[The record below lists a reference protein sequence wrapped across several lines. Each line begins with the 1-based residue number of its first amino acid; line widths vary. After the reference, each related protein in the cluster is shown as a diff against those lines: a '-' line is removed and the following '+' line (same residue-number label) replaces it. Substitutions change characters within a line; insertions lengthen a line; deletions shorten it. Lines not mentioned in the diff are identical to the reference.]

1 MANVSQI
8 KLPNGTAYDIKDTI
22 SGYITDAGVTK
33 VKGNAETTYRT
44 GQVNLTPANI
54 GAVNK
59 AGDTMTGK
67 LTLPENLYTD
77 NYTTGALDLKNSNI
91 QGVNGIYTADLA
103 DNAQEGFH
111 FYRDSTHV
119 DSLYA
124 RNGELFFTPNRQL
137 GTNGTPERIYSIPS
151 YQVGT
156 TDISMMPLIDRARA
170 NRLAFLPASQ
180 IIIEQTVDGGTTWTS
195 AGVTDATKAAL
206 FSNLENGNVTLPRI
220 NGARSTLCGIR
231 ITFTAMK
238 YNVPNGT
245 AETKKYNY
253 WNKNY
258 VTGQERYSTLSRF
271 WFWIGSN
278 GDTMRIQAYRANGE
292 NPNNW
297 DTIFSTD
304 FGASGWS
311 GSDWI
316 SFADN
321 TFGGGTTQ
329 TYNYW
334 NYRITFFSR
343 LTDGKTEFT
352 QTSEQSVYGIRGYGP
367 NVWVTPNNL
376 MNRDHIYSFNANQ
389 ETTFPAKVTAPTFA
403 GNLSGTADKAKKII
417 DANNNSSEIT
427 IEYSSSGISSA
438 SWFPAFSGYAIKPI
452 SAANVCSSIGAL
464 ASSEKGAANGVV
476 PLNASSKID
485 STYLPS
491 YVDDVLEYNGTA
503 NFPSTGE
510 AGKIYVDTSTNKT
523 YRWGGS
529 SYTEISQGSIVSVSR
544 SLTSGTKSAT
554 ITVNGTGYD
563 IYSTNNDD
571 TKNTAGSTNTSSKIF
586 LIGATSQAANPQ
598 TYSHD
603 TAYVGTDGKLYSASK
618 VVLVGGSNAASSVSI
633 TPSTTA
639 VYSMT
644 SAGSVTAG
652 TKASF
657 TRGTFSQGTLPTMT
671 WAMDSTDTK
680 KLNITFSQGTLPT
693 HAADSFTANT
703 PTAVTLPGR
712 SSAINAWTGY
722 SAATAAAQIFTGVT
736 A

>member
-8 KLPNGTAYDIKDTI
+8 KLPNGTTYDIKDTI
-22 SGYITDAGVTK
+22 SGYITDAGVTG

-44 GQVNLTPANI
+44 GQVNLTAANI
-54 GAVNK
+54 GAVAK
-59 AGDTMTGK
+59 SGDTMTGL
-67 LTLPENLYTD
+67 LTTKGNVYD
-77 NYTTGALDLKNSNI
+77 DAYTGALNLANSNI
-91 QGVNGIYTADLA
+91 YGVNSIYTADVS
-103 DNAQEGFH
+103 DDSKQGIH
-111 FYRDSTHV
+111 FYRSATTV
-119 DSLYA
+119 DSVHAKSGILY
-124 RNGELFFTPNRQL
+124 FTPNRTL
-137 GTNGTPERIYSIPS
+137 GSVGTSYQIYHSGNLTGDAIMGGYINTHPENSPVIIPFIHNDIAFLLKRGGSAIVRHNGTEVTKDLTNAFDGSSSYCSYSAADLSNITTIEIELTLHTNFSYSSWLYIDFGNVGWRAKSVKFEVMNSNYTNDTWTQKYNTTNNTLGHIAFSTSHAPSGGSTANGFNKIKITLSSWNSTQFRI
-151 YQVGT
+151 
-156 TDISMMPLIDRARA
+156 
-170 NRLAFLPASQ
+170 SQ
-180 IIIEQTVDGGTTWTS
+180 I
-195 AGVTDATKAAL
+195 GV
-206 FSNLENGNVTLPRI
+206 
-220 NGARSTLCGIR
+220 
-231 ITFTAMK
+231 
-238 YNVPNGT
+238 
-245 AETKKYNY
+245 YNY
-253 WNKNY
+253 
-258 VTGQERYSTLSRF
+258 
-271 WFWIGSN
+271 GSL
-278 GDTMRIQAYRANGE
+278 GVR
-292 NPNNW
+292 
-297 DTIFSTD
+297 
-304 FGASGWS
+304 
-311 GSDWI
+311 
-316 SFADN
+316 
-321 TFGGGTTQ
+321 Q
-329 TYNYW
+329 TYMS
-334 NYRITFFSR
+334 RGMDDPVFRSITPYSNNTYS
-343 LTDGKTEFT
+343 LGSSSNKWAN
-352 QTSEQSVYGIRGYGP
+352 VYA
-367 NVWVTPNNL
+367 T
-376 MNRDHIYSFNANQ
+376 
-389 ETTFPAKVTAPTFA
+389 TFA
-403 GNLSGTADKAKKII
+403 GNLSGIADKAKKII

-427 IEYSSSGISSA
+427 IEYSSGGISSA

-452 SAANVCSSIGAL
+452 SAANVRSSIGAL

-618 VVLVGGSNAASSVSI
+618 VVLVGGSNASSSVTI
-633 TPSTTA
+633 TPTTTD

-671 WAMDSTDTK
+671 WTMDSTDTK

-712 SSAINAWTGY
+712 SSSAIKVWTGY
-722 SAATAAAQIFTGVT
+722 SAATAAAQAFTGVT
-736 A
+736 G